1 MSSDTPATDNRWS
14 YQWARLD
21 NDDAQIFADWIHP
34 TRLEDFRAK
43 RVLDAG
49 CGKGSYARLVAQ
61 VADEVVGLDKYAID
75 AARANVGDCANIK
88 LVAGEIESFDDPEKF
103 DMIYSVGV
111 LHHLDDPKRGFEA
124 LLRNLRPG
132 GRINVWVYGKEGNG
146 LCRWIIE
153 PLKKCLLLA
162 LPMPFVRVLAFVLT
176 GLLYPYALV
185 CRFLPRKLPYTE
197 YMGKFRGHAFTFP
210 FDEHLS
216 EIRADLSFVG
226 TTSLHWSVLES
237 QTREGD
243 YTPVFTSV
251 TTPSG
256 GGRSFYSSGSIDVPL
271 LKDRFYLVGLA
282 WGAESVTYYTDR
294 VEIPRSW
301 NLGTIEFA
309 FGINDFQPPLIDPIP
324 YSSLILSPNAEYAIS
339 MCFGGQTLCV
349 CDLFDQSTG
358 PGVCDIF
365 DFLGFQSAYVLH
377 DPSACDLD
385 TSTGV
390 GRCDI
395 FDFLAFQSGFVTGC
409 R

>member
-162 LPMPFVRVLAFVLT
+162 LPMPFVRALAFVLT
-176 GLLYPYALV
+176 GLLYPYALA
-185 CRFLPRKLPYTE
+185 CRLLPLKLLYTE
-197 YMGKFRGHAFTFP
+197 YMGKFRGHAFARNYMNV
-210 FDEHLS
+210 FDKLNAPTTHWIAREQLVEWFAGLKDV
-216 EIRADLSFVG
+216 EIAPYNNISWRATGVRPAARWTPQSHSAPAG
-226 TTSLHWSVLES
+226 GLES
-237 QTREGD
+237 TH
-243 YTPVFTSV
+243 
-251 TTPSG
+251 
-256 GGRSFYSSGSIDVPL
+256 
-271 LKDRFYLVGLA
+271 
-282 WGAESVTYYTDR
+282 
-294 VEIPRSW
+294 
-301 NLGTIEFA
+301 
-309 FGINDFQPPLIDPIP
+309 
-324 YSSLILSPNAEYAIS
+324 
-339 MCFGGQTLCV
+339 C
-349 CDLFDQSTG
+349 
-358 PGVCDIF
+358 
-365 DFLGFQSAYVLH
+365 AY
-377 DPSACDLD
+377 PSAP
-385 TSTGV
+385 
-390 GRCDI
+390 
-395 FDFLAFQSGFVTGC
+395 LAKPAKPAAPALP
-409 R
+409 